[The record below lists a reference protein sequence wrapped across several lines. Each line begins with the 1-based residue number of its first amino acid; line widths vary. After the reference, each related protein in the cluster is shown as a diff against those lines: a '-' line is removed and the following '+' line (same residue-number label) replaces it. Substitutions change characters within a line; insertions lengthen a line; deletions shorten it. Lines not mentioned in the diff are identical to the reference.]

1 MSRMRIVGG
10 IWRGRTIASPPGVRT
25 RPTTDRTRESLASM
39 VLSSFGLDL
48 SEVWVLD
55 AFAGS
60 GALGLEFLSRGAKGC
75 TFVERNRRAAQ
86 LVRDNCRTLGA
97 DPASARVVESDIF
110 RFVRSAALPGAPFSL
125 ILLDPPYAMAGE
137 SVLSLVGLLRVSGQL
152 SDAAR
157 VLYEH
162 GREHAGLALGGA
174 QLVGKREHGI
184 SVVELWEMGSTDE

>member
-10 IWRGRTIASPPGVRT
+10 MWRGRTIASPPGTLT

-97 DPASARVVESDIF
+97 DPASARVVESDIY
-110 RFVRSAALPGAPFSL
+110 RFVRSAAPPGSPFSL

-162 GREHAGLALGGA
+162 GREHAGLTLGGA

>member
-10 IWRGRTIASPPGVRT
+10 MWRGRTIASPPGART

-75 TFVERNRRAAQ
+75 TFVERDRRAAQ
-86 LVRDNCRTLGA
+86 LTRDNCRALGA
-97 DPASARVVESDIF
+97 DPATARVVESDVF
-110 RFVRSAALPGAPFSL
+110 RAARNAMLPGAPFSL
-125 ILLDPPYAMAGE
+125 VLLDPPYAMAGE

-152 SDAAR
+152 SNAAR

-162 GREHAGLALGGA
+162 GRGRAGLALEGA